1 MNIINLIEQV
11 LKDNIFRIEFDNL
24 DNDNI
29 IKNLSKVGLVTGI
42 LGITVNKEILKI
54 SLFVMSVVI
63 ILYTM
68 EKFVKVKNKT
78 DVNNKFGNYRVGN
91 DANLK
96 EIKDKN
102 KFFDTIH
109 LHNNDLVNK
118 NINIRNFYR
127 LPNPRR
133 LNNQKQFGKW
143 LYYKKKTCKEDNS
156 KCFKHEV
163 LNNR

>member
-102 KFFDTIH
+102 NFFDTIH

-143 LYYKKKTCKEDNS
+143 LYYKKKNM
-156 KCFKHEV
+156 
-163 LNNR
+163 